1 MRQRS
6 RGYITI
12 LLASSML
19 VLFGFAIGTMIQDG
33 RAATQPYTLEQA
45 PAPAQISASGAAFA
59 AVYEKVAPSVVAIN
73 TYIGQQSV
81 GGASGFVLDTKGHI
95 ITNNHVVDELFTRGN
110 LPSNTRGELSY
121 VVEFYNGALAE
132 AEVIGTDVVSD
143 LAVLRVNPR
152 VTELQPVIFA
162 DSDTLTVGQEVLAI
176 GNPYGNEWTL
186 TSGIVSALDRAI
198 SNELTDYLSG
208 GFIQTDAAIN
218 PGNSGG
224 PLLNLNGHVIGVNN
238 SIQLDTSGRRP
249 QLGAPA
255 LSNSGVGFAIPSN
268 LVRRVSQE
276 LIAYQSVEYS
286 FLGIR
291 YREITLA
298 SLDTYELP
306 NSTHGVL
313 VGSTTDGSPARQAGI
328 RAGDLIVAIDEKEIR
343 TFSQLLAY
351 LAVYTRPRDD
361 VLLTV
366 RRGRDLINVSLTLAA
381 RPPE

>member
-132 AEVIGTDVVSD
+132 VEVIGADVVSD

-162 DSDTLTVGQEVLAI
+162 DSDALTVGQEVLAI

-186 TSGIVSALDRAI
+186 TSGIISALDRVI
-198 SNELTDYLSG
+198 TNELTDYLSG

-224 PLLNLNGHVIGVNN
+224 PLLNLKGHVIGVNN

-249 QLGAPA
+249 QPGAPA

-291 YREITLA
+291 RREITLA

>member
-6 RGYITI
+6 RGYITV
-12 LLASSML
+12 LLASATL
-19 VLFGFAIGTMIQDG
+19 VLLGFVIGTMIQDG
-33 RAATQPYTLEQA
+33 RAATQLSTLEQA
-45 PAPAQISASGAAFA
+45 PAPAQMSASGVAFA

-73 TYIGQQSV
+73 TYIGRQSV

-95 ITNNHVVDELFTRGN
+95 ITNNHVVDELFTRRN
-110 LPSNTRGELSY
+110 LPRDTRGALSY
-121 VVEFYNGALAE
+121 VVEFYNGALAA
-132 AEVIGTDVVSD
+132 AEVIGRDVVSD
-143 LAVLRVNPR
+143 LAVLRVDPR

-162 DSDTLTVGQEVLAI
+162 DSDALTVGQEVLAL

-186 TSGIVSALDRAI
+186 TTGIISALDRAI
-198 SNELTDYLSG
+198 SNELTNYLSG

-224 PLLNLNGHVIGVNN
+224 PLLNMNGHVIGVNN
-238 SIQLDTSGRRP
+238 SIQLDTSERRP
-249 QLGAPA
+249 QPGAPT

-268 LVRRVSQE
+268 LVRRVTQE
-276 LIAYQSVEYS
+276 IIAYESVEYS
-286 FLGIR
+286 FLGIG

-298 SLDTYELP
+298 SLSAYELP

-313 VGSTTDGSPARQAGI
+313 VSSTTDGSPARQAGI
-328 RAGDLIVAIDEKEIR
+328 LAGDLIVSIDEKEIR

-351 LAVYTRPRDD
+351 LAVHTRPGDD

-366 RRGRDLINVSLTLAA
+366 RRGRDLINVPITLAA
-381 RPPE
+381 RPPG

>member
-12 LLASSML
+12 LLASLML

-73 TYIGQQSV
+73 TYIGQQSI

-132 AEVIGTDVVSD
+132 AEVIGADVVSD

-162 DSDTLTVGQEVLAI
+162 DSDALTVGQEVLAI

-186 TSGIVSALDRAI
+186 TSGIISALDRAI

-238 SIQLDTSGRRP
+238 SIQLDTSERRP
-249 QLGAPA
+249 QPGAPA
-255 LSNSGVGFAIPSN
+255 LANSGVGFAIPSN
-268 LVRRVSQE
+268 LVRRVTQD
-276 LIAYQSVEYS
+276 LIAYRSVQYTD
-286 FLGIR
+286 LGFSH
-291 YREITLA
+291 REITLTH
-298 SLDTYELP
+298 LDTYDLP

-313 VGSTTDGSPARQAGI
+313 VGRMLDGSSAGQAGI
-328 RAGDLIVAIDEKEIR
+328 RAGDLIIAIDEKEIR

>member
-6 RGYITI
+6 QGYITI

-73 TYIGQQSV
+73 TYIGQQSI

>member
-12 LLASSML
+12 LLASLML

-73 TYIGQQSV
+73 TYIGQQSI

-132 AEVIGTDVVSD
+132 AEVIGADVVSD

-162 DSDTLTVGQEVLAI
+162 DSDALTVGQEVLAI

-186 TSGIVSALDRAI
+186 TSGIISALDRAI
-198 SNELTDYLSG
+198 TNELTDYLSG

-224 PLLNLNGHVIGVNN
+224 PLLNLKGHVIGVNN

-249 QLGAPA
+249 QSGAPA

-291 YREITLA
+291 RREITLA

-306 NSTHGVL
+306 NLTHGVL
-313 VGSTTDGSPARQAGI
+313 VSSTTDGSPARRAGI

-381 RPPE
+381 RPLE